1 MKNVYGKVF
10 FEIDDLLGH
19 GPGLQDAVSE
29 GSPLQSHPPL
39 AGVGEVQV
47 LVLDFDPVA
56 HVTLHAV

>member
-1 MKNVYGKVF
+1 MVKF